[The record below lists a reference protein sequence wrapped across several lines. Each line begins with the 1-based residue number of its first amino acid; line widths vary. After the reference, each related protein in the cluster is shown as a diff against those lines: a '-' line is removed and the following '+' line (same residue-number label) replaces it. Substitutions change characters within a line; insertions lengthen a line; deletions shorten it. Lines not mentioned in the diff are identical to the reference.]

1 MYERGFAILL
11 KMYISVFQKKKK
23 KKKKK
28 KKTGLVGPV
37 VQQIKFGMAQAIQ
50 NKNTVLLADQRKR

>member
-1 MYERGFAILL
+1 MKEDLRFCWKGIYRF
-11 KMYISVFQKKKK
+11 FKKK

-28 KKTGLVGPV
+28 KKTGVVGPV